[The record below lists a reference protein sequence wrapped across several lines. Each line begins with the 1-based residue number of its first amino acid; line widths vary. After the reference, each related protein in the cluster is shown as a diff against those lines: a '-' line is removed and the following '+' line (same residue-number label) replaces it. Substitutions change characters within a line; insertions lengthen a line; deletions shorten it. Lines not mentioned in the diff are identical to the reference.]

1 VEFENKLVV
10 IKSPSKKYLTVIA
23 AGQQFITNEGKIE
36 FDKVTSLP
44 INLESSTGT
53 SFFIYAPSYKEF
65 ILLMK
70 RGPQI
75 IYPKDTGSIVV
86 SANINSH
93 SKVLEIGTGSGA
105 LTLYIASILGPS
117 SEFYSLDINK
127 KNQYRA
133 TKTISRYLSNYSEE
147 MVKEINFVNDD
158 ITTFSLESL
167 PVNFDS
173 IITDVPEPWHFFENN
188 KIKNNLFWV
197 SYLPSISQVSKI
209 ATVLE
214 TNNFHDIE
222 IKEVLEREW
231 TVKGNISRPKHS
243 MVGHTGFIV
252 SGRFI
257 L

>member
-1 VEFENKLVV
+1 
-10 IKSPSKKYLTVIA
+10 
-23 AGQQFITNEGKIE
+23 
-36 FDKVTSLP
+36 
-44 INLESSTGT
+44 
-53 SFFIYAPSYKEF
+53 
-65 ILLMK
+65 M
-70 RGPQI
+70 
-75 IYPKDTGSIVV
+75 
-86 SANINSH
+86 
-93 SKVLEIGTGSGA
+93 
-105 LTLYIASILGPS
+105 
-117 SEFYSLDINK
+117 LDINK

-167 PVNFDS
+167 PINFDS